1 MSSSS
6 LDVSA
11 LARELFDARTNGAP
25 VAVAPSAREGGFT
38 LDAAY
43 AVEAELVRL
52 RRESGRRTV
61 GRKVGFANK
70 AMWRVLKLQTL
81 VWGHMYDD
89 TVQYATDGVAMLSTA
104 GMVAP
109 RIEPEVVF
117 KLKVAP
123 PAGGDA
129 AVGVDVGVGRV
140 LEAVEWVALG
150 FEIVDCP
157 FPDWKFQP
165 VDFVASFGL
174 HAALIVG
181 ERRAIHADDVERL
194 AALAIRLSKD
204 GVLVEEGY
212 GKNAL
217 RNPAVCLGELASAI
231 TARQGMDPLA
241 PGELVSTGTM
251 TAAHPLAAGQR
262 WEVVSDGPILA
273 PLVVDVRD

>member
-1 MSSSS
+1 MTYETSTTVSS
-6 LDVSA
+6 
-11 LARELFDARTNGAP
+11 LARELFEARANAAS
-25 VAVAPSAREGGFT
+25 VAVPPSAREGGFS

-43 AVEAELVRL
+43 AVEGELVRL
-52 RRESGRRTV
+52 RRESGRQTV

-89 TVQYATDGVAMLSTA
+89 TVQYAKDGAATLSIA
-104 GMVAP
+104 KMVAP

-117 KLKVAP
+117 KLKAAP
-123 PAGGDA
+123 AAGADA
-129 AVGVDVGVGRV
+129 AAV

-181 ERRAIHADDVERL
+181 ERRAIQADDAERL
-194 AALAIRLSKD
+194 AALTVRLSKD
-204 GVLVEEGY
+204 GELVEEGF

-217 RNPAVCLGELASAI
+217 RNPALCLGELASAI
-231 TARQGMDPLA
+231 TARGGMEPLA
-241 PGELVSTGTM
+241 SGELVSTGTM
-251 TAAHPLAAGQR
+251 TAAHPIASGQR
-262 WEVVSDGPILA
+262 WEVVSEGSVLA
-273 PLVVDVRD
+273 PLTLHVRD